1 MKLSRQSERRR
12 LKPAE
17 DLVSDLNSEADF
29 NSLSSNTNIRATRP
43 QSSLS
48 RTSNNKMQIDLKV
61 NNNTNNQTTN
71 DDYDIK
77 TPDIDVDYIF
87 QVNWFKF
94 FFCCCCCCIF

>member
-29 NSLSSNTNIRATRP
+29 HSISSSSKARP
-43 QSSLS
+43 QSSVS
-48 RTSNNKMQIDLKV
+48 RTSNNKMQLDLKL
-61 NNNTNNQTTN
+61 NNKNNTQRS

-77 TPDIDVDYIF
+77 TPDIDVDFRF
-87 QVNWFKF
+87 QVNWFKYF
-94 FFCCCCCCIF
+94 FRCCVFQKSVSV